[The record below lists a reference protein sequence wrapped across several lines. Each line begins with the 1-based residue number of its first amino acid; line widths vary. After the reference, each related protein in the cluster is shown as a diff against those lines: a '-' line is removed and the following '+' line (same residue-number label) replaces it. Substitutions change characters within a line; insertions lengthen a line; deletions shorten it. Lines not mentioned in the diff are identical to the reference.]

1 MLLHLGKGKKGSDVD
16 ETDSDENGP
25 SSQNK
30 IDGHV
35 PAVAPVVCEAYSTT
49 AAEDDVN
56 TVAEEKF
63 YNNLLEN
70 LGKRFPKQS
79 KDICCV
85 FGKLSM
91 THFAS
96 LSDSDRASYGDKKVN
111 QLLTC

>member
-1 MLLHLGKGKKGSDVD
+1 MHLDKRKKGSDVD
-16 ETDSDENGP
+16 ETDPDENGP

-35 PAVAPVVCEAYSTT
+35 PAVAPVVCEADSTT
-49 AAEDDVN
+49 ATEDDVN

-63 YNNLLEN
+63 CDNLLEN

-79 KDICCV
+79 KDICCA

-96 LSDSDRASYGDKKVN
+96 LSDSDRASYGDEKIN
-111 QLLTC
+111 